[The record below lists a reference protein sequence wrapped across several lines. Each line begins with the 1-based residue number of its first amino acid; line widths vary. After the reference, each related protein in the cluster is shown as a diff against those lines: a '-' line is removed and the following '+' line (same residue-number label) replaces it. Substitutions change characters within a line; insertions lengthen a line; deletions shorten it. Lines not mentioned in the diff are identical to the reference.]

1 MISPNFLLF
10 ICIVVSLGVL
20 ASCSEESPSP
30 TFMQQ
35 ESKASA
41 TAPGSVD
48 GARIINADATP
59 GEWLSYGRSYSEQR
73 FSPLTQIDAKN
84 VAELGLAWYADLPTR
99 RGIETTPLMANG
111 KLYVT
116 GSWGHVLAY
125 DARSGALLWH
135 FDPEVPKDYGRHAC

>member
-41 TAPGSVD
+41 TAPGSVN
-48 GARIINADATP
+48 GAP
-59 GEWLSYGRSYSEQR
+59 
-73 FSPLTQIDAKN
+73 
-84 VAELGLAWYADLPTR
+84 
-99 RGIETTPLMANG
+99 
-111 KLYVT
+111 
-116 GSWGHVLAY
+116 
-125 DARSGALLWH
+125 RSGQIPKTIEL
-135 FDPEVPKDYGRHAC
+135 FDKL